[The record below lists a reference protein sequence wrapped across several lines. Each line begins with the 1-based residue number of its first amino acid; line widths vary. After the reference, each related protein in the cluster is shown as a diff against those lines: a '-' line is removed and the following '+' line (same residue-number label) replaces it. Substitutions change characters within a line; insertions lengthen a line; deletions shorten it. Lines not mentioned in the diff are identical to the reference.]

1 MFTGKNYTIPGGKQ
15 IMHQNYIEDCL
26 KDGGCT
32 EEEIKECL
40 CNQNRI
46 LKMRAKQLDIVH
58 KEQEKLACIDQFCHE
73 LKKEKKDG
81 NHKK

>member
-1 MFTGKNYTIPGGKQ
+1 
-15 IMHQNYIEDCL
+15 MHQNYIEDCL

-46 LKMRAKQLDIVH
+46 LKMRQTVDKRAV
-58 KEQEKLACIDQFCHE
+58 F
-73 LKKEKKDG
+73 LK
-81 NHKK
+81 